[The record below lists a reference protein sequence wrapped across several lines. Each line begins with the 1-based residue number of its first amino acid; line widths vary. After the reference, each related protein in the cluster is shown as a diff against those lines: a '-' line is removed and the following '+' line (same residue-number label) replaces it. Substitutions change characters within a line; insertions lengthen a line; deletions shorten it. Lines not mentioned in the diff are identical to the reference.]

1 MTNQKPSNFLPW
13 INFKGLL
20 TQSQLQHRIAL
31 FSARSVVHDV
41 SEIAGLSTHSFGEE
55 DVDRHIQVCVKDRQ
69 SLIMISELERYL
81 FWSGIGHMS
90 KGVEERVQPMWGRA
104 CSLKKR
110 RGVGPG
116 DCQTINTINC
126 SVIPE
131 YELWRALKNVP
142 ISTKKEATLL
152 QESLRQIS

>member
-20 TQSQLQHRIAL
+20 TQSQVQRRIAL

-69 SLIMISELERYL
+69 ILMIRSDVERRSY
-81 FWSGIGHMS
+81 
-90 KGVEERVQPMWGRA
+90 
-104 CSLKKR
+104 
-110 RGVGPG
+110 
-116 DCQTINTINC
+116 
-126 SVIPE
+126 
-131 YELWRALKNVP
+131 
-142 ISTKKEATLL
+142 
-152 QESLRQIS
+152 

>member
-20 TQSQLQHRIAL
+20 TQSQVQRRIAL

-69 SLIMISELERYL
+69 SLIMTSDVERYL
-81 FWSGIGHMS
+81 F
-90 KGVEERVQPMWGRA
+90 
-104 CSLKKR
+104 
-110 RGVGPG
+110 
-116 DCQTINTINC
+116 
-126 SVIPE
+126 
-131 YELWRALKNVP
+131 
-142 ISTKKEATLL
+142 
-152 QESLRQIS
+152 